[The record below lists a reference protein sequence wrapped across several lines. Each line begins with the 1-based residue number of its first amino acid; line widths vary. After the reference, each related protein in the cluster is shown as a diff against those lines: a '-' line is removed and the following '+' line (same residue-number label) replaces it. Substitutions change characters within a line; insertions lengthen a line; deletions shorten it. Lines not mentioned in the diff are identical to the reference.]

1 MPEQAMIRQ
10 EIERLVSEAAHAARE
25 EGKLPSVAL
34 PEVELERPQRPD
46 HGDYASSIAL
56 RLARAAG
63 AKPLELATEIARHI
77 RPHEAIGDVSVA
89 PPGFINFRLSE
100 GWLARQV
107 DEIRAAGGSF
117 GSLPL
122 GEGRRVQVE
131 YVSANPT
138 GPLHV
143 GNGRWAAIGSTLANI
158 LSAAGYDV
166 LQEYFVNDMLTQVE
180 IFARTL
186 YARYQQ
192 LFGVPAEIPPDG
204 YPGEYV
210 VELAEEIRKEHG
222 DRFLGPREF
231 GPDPPPEFRTIGLNK
246 MLDAIAADLAAM
258 RVRYDAWFRESTL
271 YGPDSRYEKA
281 MALLR
286 EKGYVTQKEGAVW
299 FTSSALGEDKDNV
312 LVRSTGNP
320 TYFAS
325 DIAYHYDKF
334 LVRGFDQVVNIWGAD
349 HQGHVSRL
357 KAALSAM
364 GVDPARLDVI
374 IGQLVTLRRG
384 GEVVRI
390 SKRAGDIITLREVL
404 DEVGADACRFFF
416 LTRSADATV
425 DFDLDLAKRQ
435 STENPVYYV
444 QYAHARICG
453 ILNLGRERGVDHAD
467 GDVARLTHPAE
478 LALIRKMLRLPELVE
493 LMARTRE
500 PHHLTHYA
508 LELATVFHD
517 FYEKCRVVTD
527 DVPLTKARL
536 KLVEAAKVT
545 LARTLSLMAISAPEQ
560 M

>member
-1 MPEQAMIRQ
+1 MPQGMVRE
-10 EIERLVSEAAHAARE
+10 EIERLVADAARQARE

-34 PEVELERPQRPD
+34 PEIEIERPQRPD

-63 AKPLELATEIARHI
+63 AKPLDLAQEIARQI
-77 RPHEAIGDVSVA
+77 KPHEAIGDVSVA
-89 PPGFINFRLSE
+89 APGFINFRLDES
-100 GWLARQV
+100 WLARQV
-107 DEIRAAGGSF
+107 EKIRSAGRSF
-117 GSLPL
+117 GSLSL

-143 GNGRWAAIGSTLANI
+143 GNGRWAAMGSTLANV
-158 LSAAGYDV
+158 LAAVGYEV
-166 LQEYFVNDMLTQVE
+166 EQEYFVNDMLTQVE
-180 IFARTL
+180 VFARTL

-192 LFGVPAEIPPDG
+192 LYGVEAEIPSDG

-210 VELAEEIRKEHG
+210 VELAEEIREEHG

-231 GPDPPPEFRTIGLNK
+231 GPDPPPEFRTIGLNR
-246 MLDAIAADLAAM
+246 MLDSIAADLGAI
-258 RVRYDAWFRESTL
+258 RVNYDTWFRESTL

-281 MALLR
+281 MDLLR

-334 LVRGFDQVVNIWGAD
+334 LVRGFDEVINIWGAD

-364 GVDPARLDVI
+364 GVDPARLDVV

-404 DEVGADACRFFF
+404 EEVGADACRFFF

-435 STENPVYYV
+435 SAENPVYYV

-453 ILNLGRERGVDHAD
+453 ILNLGRERGIDYAD
-467 GDVARLTHPAE
+467 GDVALLTHPAE
-478 LALIRKMLRLPELVE
+478 LTLIRKMLRLPELLE

-536 KLVEAAKVT
+536 KLVEAAAVALGHT
-545 LARTLSLMAISAPEQ
+545 LALMSIDAPEH

>member
-1 MPEQAMIRQ
+1 MPDQGMIRQ
-10 EIERLVSEAAHAARE
+10 EIARLVSEAAQKARE
-25 EGKLPSVAL
+25 SGGLPSVAL
-34 PEVELERPQRPD
+34 PEIEIEHPQRPD
-46 HGDYASSIAL
+46 HGDYASSLAL

-63 AKPLELATEIARHI
+63 AKPLDLAQEIARHI
-77 RPHEAIGDVSVA
+77 PPHDAVGDVSVA
-89 PPGFINFRLSE
+89 APGFINFRLSE
-100 GWLARQV
+100 AWLARQV
-107 DEIRAAGGSF
+107 DEIRAAAADF

-122 GEGRRVQVE
+122 GEGKSFQVE

-143 GNGRWAAIGSTLANI
+143 GNGRWAAMGSTLANV
-158 LSAAGYDV
+158 LAAAGYRV
-166 LQEYFVNDMLTQVE
+166 QQEYFVNDMLTQVE
-180 IFARTL
+180 TFARTL

-192 LFGVPAEIPPDG
+192 LFGVPAEIPADG

-210 VELAEEIRKEHG
+210 IDLAEEIRAEHG

-231 GPDPPPEFRTIGLNK
+231 GPEPPPEFRTMGINK
-246 MLDAIAADLAAM
+246 MLRAIADDLVAM
-258 RVRYDAWFRESTL
+258 RITFDVWYRESSL

-334 LVRGFDQVVNIWGAD
+334 LVRGFDRVVNIWGAD

-357 KAALSAM
+357 KAALAAM
-364 GVDPARLDVI
+364 DVDPSRLDVV

-390 SKRAGDIITLREVL
+390 SKRAGEIVTLREVV

-416 LTRSADATV
+416 LTRSADVTV
-425 DFDLDLAKRQ
+425 DFDLELAKQR
-435 STENPVYYV
+435 SAENPVYYV
-444 QYAHARICG
+444 QYANARIAG
-453 ILNLGRERGVDHAD
+453 ILSLGLERGIDYSD
-467 GDVARLTHPAE
+467 GDAGLLTHPAE
-478 LALIRKMLRLPELVE
+478 MALIRKMLRLPELVE
-493 LMARTRE
+493 LMARTLE

-527 DVPLTKARL
+527 DLPLTKARL
-536 KLVEAAKVT
+536 KLVEAARMA
-545 LARTLSLMAISAPEQ
+545 LGRTLSLMAVTAPEH

>member
-1 MPEQAMIRQ
+1 MAEPGMIRQ
-10 EIERLVSEAAHAARE
+10 EIERLVSEAAHEARE
-25 EGKLPSVAL
+25 EGKLPAVAL
-34 PEVELERPQRPD
+34 PEAEIERPQRPD
-46 HGDYASSIAL
+46 HGDYASSVAL

-63 AKPLELATEIARHI
+63 AKPFELAQEIAGHI
-77 RPHEAIGDVSVA
+77 KPHEAIGDVSVA
-89 PPGFINFRLSE
+89 PPGFINFRLS
-100 GWLARQV
+100 GSWLARQV
-107 DEIRAAGGSF
+107 DEISAAGDSF

-122 GEGRRVQVE
+122 GEGRRIQVE

-143 GNGRWAAIGSTLANI
+143 GNGRWAAIGSTLANV
-158 LSAAGYDV
+158 LAAAGYDV
-166 LQEYFVNDMLTQVE
+166 EQEYFVNDMLSQVE
-180 IFARTL
+180 IFSRTL

-192 LFGVPAEIPPDG
+192 LFGVPAEIPSDG

-210 VELAEEIRKEHG
+210 IELAEEIRKEHS

-258 RVRYDAWFRESTL
+258 RVTYDVWFRESTL

-286 EKGYVTQKEGAVW
+286 DKGYVTQKEGAVW
-299 FTSSALGEDKDNV
+299 FTSSTLGEDKDNV

-334 LVRGFDQVVNIWGAD
+334 LVRGFDEVINIWGAD

-357 KAALSAM
+357 KAALTAM
-364 GVDPARLDVI
+364 DVDPARLDIV

-390 SKRAGDIITLREVL
+390 SKRAGDIVSLREVVG
-404 DEVGADACRFFF
+404 EVGADACRFFF

-435 STENPVYYV
+435 SADNPVYYV
-444 QYAHARICG
+444 QYAHARMSG
-453 ILNLGRERGVDHAD
+453 ILSLGRERGVDYSD
-467 GDVARLTHPAE
+467 GDVALLTHPAE

-493 LMARTRE
+493 LMARMRE

-536 KLVEAAKVT
+536 KLVEATGVA
-545 LARTLSLMAISAPEQ
+545 LGRTLSLMSISAPER

>member
-1 MPEQAMIRQ
+1 MIRQ
-10 EIERLVSEAAHAARE
+10 EIAGLVAEAAQEARE
-25 EGKLPSVAL
+25 SGALPSVAL
-34 PEVELERPQRPD
+34 PDVEIERPQRPD
-46 HGDYASSIAL
+46 HGDYASSLAL

-63 AKPLELATEIARHI
+63 AKPLDLADEIAKRI
-77 RPHEAIGDVSVA
+77 KPHDAVGDVSVA
-89 PPGFINFRLSE
+89 APGFINFRLSE
-100 GWLARQV
+100 SWLARQV
-107 DEIRAAGGSF
+107 DEIRSAADDF
-117 GSLPL
+117 GSISL
-122 GEGRRVQVE
+122 GGGRSFQVE

-143 GNGRWAAIGSTLANI
+143 GNGRWAAMGSTLAHI
-158 LSAAGYDV
+158 LAAAGYRV
-166 LQEYFVNDMLTQVE
+166 QQEYFVNDMLTQVE
-180 IFARTL
+180 TFARTL

-192 LFGVPAEIPPDG
+192 LFGIPAEIPTDG

-210 VELAEEIRKEHG
+210 VDLAEEIRAEHG

-231 GPDPPPEFRTIGLNK
+231 GPDPPPEFRTIGITK
-246 MLDAIAADLAAM
+246 MLDSIAADLARM
-258 RVRYDAWFRESTL
+258 RITFDLWFRESSL
-271 YGPDSRYEKA
+271 YGPDSRYETA
-281 MALLR
+281 MSLLR
-286 EKGYVTQKEGAVW
+286 ERGYVTQKEGAIW

-312 LVRSTGNP
+312 LVRSTGSP

-334 LVRGFDQVVNIWGAD
+334 CIRNLDRVVNIWGAD

-357 KAALSAM
+357 KAALAAM
-364 GVDPARLDVI
+364 DIDPARLDVI

-390 SKRAGDIITLREVL
+390 SKRAGEIVSLREVI

-425 DFDLDLAKRQ
+425 DFDLELAKQ
-435 STENPVYYV
+435 HTAENPVYYV
-444 QYAHARICG
+444 QYAHARIAG
-453 ILNLGRERGVDHAD
+453 ILNLGLERGIDYSD
-467 GDVARLTHPAE
+467 GDVALLTHPAE
-478 LALIRKMLRLPELVE
+478 MALIRKMLRLPELVE
-493 LMARTRE
+493 LMARTLE

-527 DVPLTKARL
+527 DIPLTKARL
-536 KLVEAAKVT
+536 KLVEASRIA
-545 LARTLSLMAISAPEQ
+545 LGRTLSLMSVTAPDR

>member
-1 MPEQAMIRQ
+1 MPDQGMIRQ
-10 EIERLVSEAAHAARE
+10 EIARLVSEAAQEARE
-25 EGKLPSVAL
+25 SGALPSVAL
-34 PEVELERPQRPD
+34 PEVEIERPQRPD
-46 HGDYASSIAL
+46 HGDYACSIAL

-63 AKPLELATEIARHI
+63 AKPLDLAQEIARRI
-77 RPHEAIGDVSVA
+77 KPHEAVGEVSVA
-89 PPGFINFRLSE
+89 APGFINLHLSE
-100 GWLARQV
+100 AWLSRQV
-107 DEIRAAGGSF
+107 DEIRAAGDDFGALSLGGGKSF
-117 GSLPL
+117 
-122 GEGRRVQVE
+122 QVE

-143 GNGRWAAIGSTLANI
+143 GNGRWAAMGSALANV
-158 LSAAGYDV
+158 LGAAGYRV
-166 LQEYFVNDMLTQVE
+166 QQEYFVNDMLTQVE
-180 IFARTL
+180 TFARTL

-192 LFGVPAEIPPDG
+192 LFGVPAEIPSDG

-210 VELAEEIRKEHG
+210 VDLAEEIRAEQG

-231 GPDPPPEFRTIGLNK
+231 GPDPPPEFRTIGISK
-246 MLDAIAADLAAM
+246 MLDSIASDLSAM
-258 RVRYDAWFRESTL
+258 GVSFDVWYRESSL
-271 YGPDSRYEKA
+271 YGSDSRYDKA
-281 MALLR
+281 MDLLR

-299 FTSSALGEDKDNV
+299 FTSSTLGEDKDNV

-334 LVRGFDQVVNIWGAD
+334 LLRGFDRVVNIWGAD

-364 GVDPARLDVI
+364 GIDPSRLDVV

-384 GEVVRI
+384 GEIVRI
-390 SKRAGDIITLREVL
+390 SKRAGEIVTLREVV

-425 DFDLDLAKRQ
+425 DFDLELAKQR
-435 STENPVYYV
+435 SADNPVYYV
-444 QYAHARICG
+444 QYAYARIAG
-453 ILNLGRERGVDHAD
+453 ILNLGRERAIDHSG
-467 GDVARLTHPAE
+467 GDVGLLTHPAE

-493 LMARTRE
+493 LMARTLE

-527 DVPLTKARL
+527 DEALSKARL
-536 KLVEAAKVT
+536 KLAEATQVV
-545 LARTLSLMAISAPEQ
+545 LGRTLSLMAITAPEH

>member
-1 MPEQAMIRQ
+1 MPDQGMIRR
-10 EIERLVSEAAHAARE
+10 EIARLVSEAAQEARE
-25 EGKLPSVAL
+25 AGALPSVAL
-34 PEVELERPQRPD
+34 PDVEIERPQRPD

-63 AKPLELATEIARHI
+63 AKPLDLAQEIVSRIARHD
-77 RPHEAIGDVSVA
+77 AIGDVSVA
-89 PPGFINFRLSE
+89 APGFINFHLSE
-100 GWLARQV
+100 SWLAHQV
-107 DEIRAAGGSF
+107 EEIRLAADEF
-117 GSLPL
+117 GSLSL
-122 GEGRRVQVE
+122 GEGKSFQVE

-143 GNGRWAAIGSTLANI
+143 GNGRWAAMGSTLANV
-158 LSAAGYDV
+158 LAAAGYRAQ
-166 LQEYFVNDMLTQVE
+166 QEYFVNDMLTQVE
-180 IFARTL
+180 TFARTL

-192 LFGVPAEIPPDG
+192 LFGVPAEIPSDG

-210 VELAEEIRKEHG
+210 IRLAEEIRDEHG

-231 GPDPPPEFRTIGLNK
+231 GPDPPPEFRTIGINK
-246 MLDAIAADLAAM
+246 MLDAIAEDLAEM
-258 RVRYDAWFRESTL
+258 RVSFDVWYRESSL

-286 EKGYVTQKEGAVW
+286 ERGYVTQKEGAIW
-299 FTSSALGEDKDNV
+299 FTSSVLGEDKDNV

-334 LVRGFDQVVNIWGAD
+334 LVRGFDRVVNIWGAD

-357 KAALSAM
+357 KAALAAM
-364 GVDPARLDVI
+364 DIDPARLDVV
-374 IGQLVTLRRG
+374 IGQLVTLHRG
-384 GEVVRI
+384 GEAVRI
-390 SKRAGDIITLREVL
+390 SKRAGEIVTLREVV

-425 DFDLDLAKRQ
+425 DFDLELAKQR
-435 STENPVYYV
+435 SAENPVYYV
-444 QYAHARICG
+444 QYANARIAG
-453 ILNLGRERGVDHAD
+453 ILNLGLERGIDYSD
-467 GDVARLTHPAE
+467 GDVGLLKHPAE
-478 LALIRKMLRLPELVE
+478 LALIRKMMRLPELVE
-493 LMARTRE
+493 LMARTLE

-536 KLVEAAKVT
+536 KLVEAARVA
-545 LARTLSLMAISAPEQ
+545 LGRTLSLMAVSAPDH